1 MCEGV
6 GHEQV
11 AKFIVYSWR
20 WHPKQRKGK
29 QANADDRE
37 EKNATCQDSAAGKFR
52 ERLFDAVINNSSA
65 RDKQDE

>member
-1 MCEGV
+1 
-6 GHEQV
+6 
-11 AKFIVYSWR
+11 VYSWR